1 MTYFLQANDW
11 SSVMRKLLFLFEL
24 FLAFCISACALP
36 ASKNAQLEQSKA
48 EQTKAEKAQARP
60 QVAAKMKPALPKGM
74 PDIDLESA
82 VYEVPV
88 ADGVSYQD
96 VVDSLKSVSEGMNF
110 VNPANF
116 PIADHI
122 KQRGIDP
129 QGVKEVH
136 ALCNLTMGTDIML
149 DHPEFLVF
157 APCRV
162 ALYEKPDA
170 NKKLKLFLGLDRPT
184 FDLQSIKNPT
194 ERAKKSAQ
202 ELEDALILLMS
213 KARNGDI

>member
-1 MTYFLQANDW
+1 M
-11 SSVMRKLLFLFEL
+11 
-24 FLAFCISACALP
+24 
-36 ASKNAQLEQSKA
+36 QSKLILNGLLILA
-48 EQTKAEKAQARP
+48 LASCVGQKTITPTAA
-60 QVAAKMKPALPKGM
+60 VAKQNVPSGM
-74 PDIDLESA
+74 PAIDPNSA
-82 VYEVPV
+82 IYEVAV
-88 ADGVSYQD
+88 AEGVSYQD

-116 PIADHI
+116 PIGDHI
-122 KQRGIDP
+122 KLRGIDP
-129 QGVKEVH
+129 QGVKEVY

-157 APCRV
+157 APCRI

-170 NKKLKLFLGLDRPT
+170 NKKLRLFLGLDRPT
-184 FDLQSIKNPT
+184 FDLKSIKNPT

-213 KARNGDI
+213 KARIGDI

>member
-1 MTYFLQANDW
+1 MQSKTILSMVFT
-11 SSVMRKLLFLFEL
+11 
-24 FLAFCISACALP
+24 LALASCVAQKTTASTPPTAMQGVPSGMPAIDP
-36 ASKNAQLEQSKA
+36 ASA
-48 EQTKAEKAQARP
+48 
-60 QVAAKMKPALPKGM
+60 
-74 PDIDLESA
+74 I
-82 VYEVPV
+82 YEVAV
-88 ADGVSYQD
+88 NEGVSYQD

-122 KQRGIDP
+122 KLRGIDP
-129 QGVKEVH
+129 RGVKEVH

-157 APCRV
+157 APCRI

-170 NKKLKLFLGLDRPT
+170 NNKLILFLGLDRPT
-184 FDLQSIKNPT
+184 FDLKSIKNPT

-202 ELEDALILLMS
+202 ALEDALILLMS
-213 KARNGDI
+213 KARKGDL